1 MAPKFSL
8 IQEAASL
15 PLVGSSFISTLWTS
29 WAINSSYNSP
39 MWRAVTVHPTAHT
52 DSLNYLAFSAGL
64 CCPFKAPAHQ
74 LCGHR
79 NTEGIAAS
87 IIKTCPLTPD
97 TDNNQTLLWG
107 RMMMTIRLRPG
118 RTLQITAVRQ
128 GEIMTR
134 VVTTRDANRLS
145 DILAVHDF
153 EDMQYKEYGIGI
165 ANHVLMH

>member
-1 MAPKFSL
+1 
-8 IQEAASL
+8 
-15 PLVGSSFISTLWTS
+15 
-29 WAINSSYNSP
+29 
-39 MWRAVTVHPTAHT
+39 
-52 DSLNYLAFSAGL
+52 
-64 CCPFKAPAHQ
+64 
-74 LCGHR
+74 
-79 NTEGIAAS
+79 
-87 IIKTCPLTPD
+87 
-97 TDNNQTLLWG
+97 
-107 RMMMTIRLRPG
+107 MMMTIRLRPG